1 MSIPEPPKDKRT
13 KAYREWKAKYE
24 SAPEGLGDV
33 IEKVTEATGIK
44 AAVKAVSNAFGTDC
58 GCDERKQRLNKV
70 LRFKPKECFTEQEF
84 NFLSEYYD
92 EDKGEFNENRTIS
105 NEEKHRFLDIYN
117 RVMPRTR
124 DMTNCGAC
132 FRNDIYR
139 PLSAMY
145 TDYLS

>member
-1 MSIPEPPKDKRT
+1 MSVPEPPKDKRT

-44 AAVKAVSNAFGTDC
+44 AAVKAVSNAFAADC
-58 GCDERKQRLNKV
+58 GCDERKRRLNDI
-70 LRFKPKECFTEQEF
+70 LRFKPKECFTEEEF

-92 EDKGEFNENRTIS
+92 EHKGGFDESKRIS
-105 NEEKHRFLDIYN
+105 NEEKRRFLDIYN